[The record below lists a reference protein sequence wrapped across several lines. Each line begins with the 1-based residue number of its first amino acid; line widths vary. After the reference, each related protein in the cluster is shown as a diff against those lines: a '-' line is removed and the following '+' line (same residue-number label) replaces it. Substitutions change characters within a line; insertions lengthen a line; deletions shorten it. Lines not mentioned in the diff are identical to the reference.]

1 MNVIYRIETHNHYL
15 RVAVEIL
22 FPHNRLVQ
30 DTCIIDL
37 SSCHSLQA
45 ILQCVRRNSDVDRFI
60 FIGNDGMHSRVL
72 QSLISVESHV
82 PLLHYHEKLRYCPG
96 VTYDCAMEVLLEHRS
111 MSNYSHQDKT
121 TVYSLLLRDSVQGAA
136 RFIGISS
143 KQFYP
148 RVDRLTKKL
157 NLRSGLQAHQFFRQ
171 EFHPDY
177 VRARID
183 DQIRASLR
191 R

>member
-1 MNVIYRIETHNHYL
+1 MNVTYRIETHNHYL
-15 RVAVEIL
+15 RVAVEKL

-37 SSCHSLQA
+37 SSCHSMQA

-60 FIGNDGMHSRVL
+60 FIGNGGMHSRAL
-72 QSLISVESHV
+72 QSLISVESHASR
-82 PLLHYHEKLRYCPG
+82 LHYYEKLRYCPG
-96 VTYDCAMEVLLEHRS
+96 VSYGCAMEVLLEHRS

-121 TVYSLLLRDSVQGAA
+121 TVYSLLLRDSMQDAA
-136 RFIGISS
+136 RYIGISS
-143 KQFYP
+143 KQFYS
-148 RVDRLTKKL
+148 RVERLAKKL
-157 NLRSGLQAHQFFRQ
+157 NLRSGVQTHQFFRQ
-171 EFHPDY
+171 EFHPED

-183 DQIRASLR
+183 DQLRASLR